1 MASQTTF
8 NTSTNIMN
16 GNDPKNV
23 SVANY
28 SVEEIE
34 RIINDFYSPTSQ
46 LTVPQRQQLNSILEC
61 LQYSPLAWDFS
72 WTLLNTN
79 KSPSVQFFG
88 AVALCNKIS
97 KHLSELDDNE
107 IQLLFQQ
114 LIQRLVFYMSIN
126 SKQIS
131 IKLVVALGHLIL
143 NMMPDKWKNGI
154 TAIITL
160 FSQSQNEFLKEHP
173 EKGHLIVLNI
183 LTILPEEFSRIVVS
197 KAQRA
202 SIRGELENQ
211 FPVVLNYIQFIIS
224 AYNQPDI
231 LAKMFSC
238 LSKWLEFGIA
248 IIRVESLFD
257 YLFNSLNNENIFDD
271 ASNCIIVL
279 FTSPDVMRYPAIF
292 SRLLPY
298 VLQLESILDQS
309 LMIGDKE
316 KSECITKLITQF
328 GENLAQLIIQM
339 AIAPNQQSQTLS
351 HRFCCLIMK
360 CTDMKGQYPVEET
373 CSELTFSFWY
383 ALQEEVTS
391 IDDDEQ
397 RIILLELFRPYFE
410 RLIEVLISKG
420 QLPENDSSFTS
431 EDKETF
437 RCYRVDITDT
447 MMCMHTVLSNRAM
460 EVLANHLSLAVE
472 QNQSWQR
479 QESIIQLV
487 GAGSE
492 YVPLDENQI
501 LPRIF
506 LLLPKLNFCNSSIIN
521 ATLMVLGQYS
531 SWLGHHQETLQNC
544 VHLCINALSNSELIQ
559 SASIALKELTMENR
573 MHMSKYLNDIFPI
586 IKNVLENGHVQPNDR
601 IRCVA
606 IIGYILSAYPAKIV
620 IDHLNILLAPEVNK
634 LLGYLSETN
643 GDQNAILRKQNICTT
658 LSFISVLITA
668 IGYCGDQS
676 DGDENEQQQKATEN
690 PSEIPEVLCCVLR
703 DLTPILHLV
712 LKQYADDS
720 EVTEKLCEI
729 LSRTVTTLRESINP
743 ILNTLLE
750 LLQNIGPNILHAQF
764 LNFVRNTLLLFS
776 QDTDKQMFNLFLAVL
791 QRFGCLFNGDI
802 QWLKNHVDIVEDFAN
817 FLIQIIKKLPAVVHH
832 CPNEAFVLLFQFVK
846 TGLQLHEQATL
857 RSITMFTSNYIEY
870 TKSNQRAADLLKQNG
885 LEIVQ
890 ILLKCI
896 GGASPRHLVDTLSLP
911 LLTLTKFYID
921 STVNWVQQ
929 CLNDPNFPTPS
940 PKRHHREAL
949 IKALSSER
957 TSRANFKDHVNT
969 FSSACRGIEYSGTS
983 SNDNIDIGYNLIL
996 LSNRDEDFRR
1006 PAKQADIWKDT
1017 KYALGGQDQTLSREG
1032 GTWLCLNTVQSKIG
1046 VLLNLTSHL
1055 FEGKNIN
1062 GQSRGFIVPNY
1073 VNNPEINLDL
1083 YMDELQKVKGNYTG
1097 FNFLGIE
1104 RQLES
1109 KKWRA
1114 KYINN
1119 VSADSLPIEIKT
1131 SPFGFSNHIYGDENA
1146 FGKTRLGCQLFKTLL
1161 HDLTDNYKKTITDEK
1176 ELIRRAFSLLS
1187 DTTIFHND
1195 SNLDCVYSHYT
1206 KANRD
1211 QISSIHVQTTG
1222 EEPTYGTRTST
1233 VLIVRS
1239 DQTGVFIE
1247 KTLSNPL
1254 VDSSEWTENKW
1265 HFQLNDIN
1273 EPPVLIN

>member
-1 MASQTTF
+1 
-8 NTSTNIMN
+8 
-16 GNDPKNV
+16 
-23 SVANY
+23 
-28 SVEEIE
+28 
-34 RIINDFYSPTSQ
+34 
-46 LTVPQRQQLNSILEC
+46 
-61 LQYSPLAWDFS
+61 
-72 WTLLNTN
+72 
-79 KSPSVQFFG
+79 
-88 AVALCNKIS
+88 
-97 KHLSELDDNE
+97 
-107 IQLLFQQ
+107 
-114 LIQRLVFYMSIN
+114 
-126 SKQIS
+126 
-131 IKLVVALGHLIL
+131 
-143 NMMPDKWKNGI
+143 
-154 TAIITL
+154 
-160 FSQSQNEFLKEHP
+160 
-173 EKGHLIVLNI
+173 
-183 LTILPEEFSRIVVS
+183 
-197 KAQRA
+197 
-202 SIRGELENQ
+202 
-211 FPVVLNYIQFIIS
+211 
-224 AYNQPDI
+224 
-231 LAKMFSC
+231 
-238 LSKWLEFGIA
+238 
-248 IIRVESLFD
+248 
-257 YLFNSLNNENIFDD
+257 
-271 ASNCIIVL
+271 
-279 FTSPDVMRYPAIF
+279 
-292 SRLLPY
+292 
-298 VLQLESILDQS
+298 
-309 LMIGDKE
+309 
-316 KSECITKLITQF
+316 
-328 GENLAQLIIQM
+328 
-339 AIAPNQQSQTLS
+339 
-351 HRFCCLIMK
+351 
-360 CTDMKGQYPVEET
+360 
-373 CSELTFSFWY
+373 
-383 ALQEEVTS
+383 
-391 IDDDEQ
+391 
-397 RIILLELFRPYFE
+397 
-410 RLIEVLISKG
+410 
-420 QLPENDSSFTS
+420 
-431 EDKETF
+431 
-437 RCYRVDITDT
+437 
-447 MMCMHTVLSNRAM
+447 
-460 EVLANHLSLAVE
+460 
-472 QNQSWQR
+472 
-479 QESIIQLV
+479 
-487 GAGSE
+487 
-492 YVPLDENQI
+492 
-501 LPRIF
+501 
-506 LLLPKLNFCNSSIIN
+506 
-521 ATLMVLGQYS
+521 
-531 SWLGHHQETLQNC
+531 
-544 VHLCINALSNSELIQ
+544 
-559 SASIALKELTMENR
+559 
-573 MHMSKYLNDIFPI
+573 
-586 IKNVLENGHVQPNDR
+586 
-601 IRCVA
+601 
-606 IIGYILSAYPAKIV
+606 
-620 IDHLNILLAPEVNK
+620 
-634 LLGYLSETN
+634 
-643 GDQNAILRKQNICTT
+643 
-658 LSFISVLITA
+658 
-668 IGYCGDQS
+668 
-676 DGDENEQQQKATEN
+676 
-690 PSEIPEVLCCVLR
+690 
-703 DLTPILHLV
+703 
-712 LKQYADDS
+712 
-720 EVTEKLCEI
+720 
-729 LSRTVTTLRESINP
+729 
-743 ILNTLLE
+743 
-750 LLQNIGPNILHAQF
+750 
-764 LNFVRNTLLLFS
+764 
-776 QDTDKQMFNLFLAVL
+776 
-791 QRFGCLFNGDI
+791 I